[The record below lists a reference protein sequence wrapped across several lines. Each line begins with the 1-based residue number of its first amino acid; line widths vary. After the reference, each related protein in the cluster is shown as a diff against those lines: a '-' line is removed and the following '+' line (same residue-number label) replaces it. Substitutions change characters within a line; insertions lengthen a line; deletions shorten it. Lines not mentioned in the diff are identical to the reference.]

1 MEDKEKI
8 AREICK
14 KAKDA
19 QLKDFQERMPDNKQG
34 VEIEVNGVKYIA
46 AIRRLT
52 PQECA
57 ELQTM
62 PHDYEFVTSETQQYK
77 GLGNGWNIE
86 TIKHI
91 FNFIPKDKLNDLKVL
106 SLFDG
111 ISGGQTAL
119 RGIGANITTYLAS
132 EIDKYAIA
140 NTMHNFPNTIQLGSV
155 TELNVD

>member
-8 AREICK
+8 VREICK

-34 VEIEVNGVKYIA
+34 VEVEVNGVKYIA

-91 FNFIPKDKLNDLKVL
+91 FSFIPKDRLSNLKVL

-111 ISGGQTAL
+111 ISGGGKFLYVAL
-119 RGIGANITTYLAS
+119 VLTLQHTLHLRLTSTLLRTRCTTFQILSSWVA
-132 EIDKYAIA
+132 
-140 NTMHNFPNTIQLGSV
+140 
-155 TELNVD
+155 

>member
-1 MEDKEKI
+1 
-8 AREICK
+8 
-14 KAKDA
+14 
-19 QLKDFQERMPDNKQG
+19 MPENKQG
-34 VEIEVNGVKYIA
+34 VEFEANGVKYVA

-91 FNFIPKDKLNDLKVL
+91 FSFIPKIKLNNLKVL

-111 ISGGQTAL
+111 ISGG
-119 RGIGANITTYLAS
+119 AS
-132 EIDKYAIA
+132 
-140 NTMHNFPNTIQLGSV
+140 FV
-155 TELNVD
+155 TRHRC